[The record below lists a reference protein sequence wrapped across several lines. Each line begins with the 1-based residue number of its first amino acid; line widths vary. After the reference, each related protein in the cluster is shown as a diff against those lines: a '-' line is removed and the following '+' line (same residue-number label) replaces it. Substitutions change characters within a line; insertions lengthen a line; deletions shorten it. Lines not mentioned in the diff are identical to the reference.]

1 MGQLKHSESVW
12 ELLRGDEENLPLEA
26 FPKVSVVIPT
36 KNHGAEIA
44 FTLESLLAQDYPHL
58 EIVIIDAHSTDRTLE
73 IAKSF
78 RSEKIRILSVS
89 QYALSEMWN
98 RGLMA
103 TKGDYLSFLEP
114 GTTYL
119 FPRALR
125 HMMRLVREAEHPLL
139 VYSSYLKRVRRGE
152 NQLILNPLDQELLAQ
167 GITPTSFEAC
177 WFSIEA
183 FKRAGTFSTDYHLQ
197 SGFEFLSRLSKLKGN
212 VFAVTTRVVTD
223 MPLRLKRK
231 GERWVRIK
239 EKWRAVRRHF
249 GLGAAL
255 KLMLRAGTSS

>member
-114 GTTYL
+114 GTTYSFSKGFTAYDAPCSGGRASIACL
-119 FPRALR
+119 F
-125 HMMRLVREAEHPLL
+125 LL
-139 VYSSYLKRVRRGE
+139 
-152 NQLILNPLDQELLAQ
+152 
-167 GITPTSFEAC
+167 
-177 WFSIEA
+177 
-183 FKRAGTFSTDYHLQ
+183 FKESAPGRKSTDIESSRSRAFGAGHY
-197 SGFEFLSRLSKLKGN
+197 SYFL
-212 VFAVTTRVVTD
+212 
-223 MPLRLKRK
+223 
-231 GERWVRIK
+231 
-239 EKWRAVRRHF
+239 
-249 GLGAAL
+249 
-255 KLMLRAGTSS
+255 